1 MPAVPS
7 FRHRIAACAAAGAV
21 ACASA
26 RAAARA
32 ATVVIVTLAAG
43 CAVGPDFRTPAAP
56 ATQRYT
62 RGEPP
67 VTTVSANGAGGAAQ
81 TFATAA
87 HAPQRWWT
95 LFGSEP
101 LNRLVD
107 TAWQHSPTLDEAR
120 ARLAEARQNYVAEA
134 GATMLPSVDAK
145 LSATREKVDIAAFG
159 LPANV
164 PAPGPFALYD
174 ASVSVSYVLDVFGGN
189 RRALEALL
197 AQVDYQSYELDAAR
211 LMLAGNVVSTVIRR
225 ASLVQ
230 QITLTR
236 RLVDAQTR
244 QLRIVEAR
252 HAAGGVAR
260 ADVHAQRTLLA
271 QTQAA
276 LPPLA
281 AQLAQSEHRLAILLG
296 VPPADADLPD
306 VPLDALNLPGT
317 LPVTLPSTLARERP
331 DIRAA
336 EALLHQ
342 ASADVGVATAN
353 LYPRFALSAGIG
365 SERTRVADIINGLN
379 VWNLGLNLT
388 QPLFHGGELHAKK
401 RAAEAAYD
409 AAFASYRQTVLQAL
423 QQVADAM
430 RAVEQDAAALQSRD
444 DAAREADAS
453 NTISAARYA
462 AGGLS
467 EFGLIDAQR
476 QALQT
481 ALDRTRA
488 QADRLADTAALF
500 QALGGSWTTDASAQ

>member
-1 MPAVPS
+1 MPPAP
-7 FRHRIAACAAAGAV
+7 RR
-21 ACASA
+21 A
-26 RAAARA
+26 RAAARGVAVA
-32 ATVVIVTLAAG
+32 AAIAASLLAG
-43 CAVGPDFRTPAAP
+43 CAVGPDFNPPSAP
-56 ATQRYT
+56 PTQRYT

-67 VTTVSANGAGGAAQ
+67 ATTAAASGAAGTAQ
-81 TFATAA
+81 TFSNAA
-87 HAPQRWWT
+87 HAPPRWWT
-95 LFGSEP
+95 QFGSAE

-107 TAWQHSPTLDEAR
+107 DALRHSPTLDEAR
-120 ARLAEARQNYVAEA
+120 ARLDEARQSYVAEA
-134 GATMLPSVDAK
+134 GATLLPSIDAK
-145 LSATREKVDIAAFG
+145 LSGTREQVDIAAFG

-164 PAPGPFALYD
+164 PPPGPFTLYN

-189 RRALEALL
+189 RRALEALR
-197 AQVDYQSYELDAAR
+197 AQVDYRSYELDAAR
-211 LMLAGNVVSTVIRR
+211 LTLAGNVVATVIRR
-225 ASLVQ
+225 ASLAQ
-230 QITLTR
+230 QIALTR
-236 RLVDAQTR
+236 RLADAQAR

-252 HAAGGVAR
+252 RAAGGVPL

-271 QTQAA
+271 QTQAS

-281 AQLAQSEHRLAILLG
+281 AQFAQAGHRLAILLG
-296 VPPADADLPD
+296 VPPPDADLPD
-306 VPLDALNLPGT
+306 VPLDAFALPSA

-342 ASADVGVATAN
+342 ASANVGVATAN
-353 LYPRFALSAGIG
+353 LYPRFAISAGAG
-365 SERTRVADIINGLN
+365 SERMRIADIVNSLN
-379 VWNLGLNLT
+379 IWNIGLNLT
-388 QPLFHGGELHAKK
+388 QPLFHGGELRAKK

-409 AAFASYRQTVLQAL
+409 AAFAVYRQTVLQAL

-444 DAAREADAS
+444 VAASEAEAG
-453 NTISAARYA
+453 NAISADRYA

-467 EFGLIDAQR
+467 EFGWIDAQR

-500 QALGGSWTTDASAQ
+500 QALGGSRMEDDAR